1 MLDWL
6 TDEDD
11 TARLAVYLVTLA
23 QVLEAKALAADQP
36 LRTLDGLSRADVRD
50 AILGAVRSPAATR
63 PGGWGRV
70 VPLDVEKMVVFFE
83 NPQHFHVALKLTSR
97 SAFMPL
103 KLALRQNSGL
113 ASHWSTSHTMF
124 CSAVRYGCFATER
137 KPVVDANP
145 VQWTQSGR
153 VLNLFQESQ
162 EPWNAGALKRRR
174 EEAVWT
180 SFRRCPL
187 EFSQRVCI
195 SMFVVPISVVVVVVV
210 VVVRLLLLCWAF

>member
-1 MLDWL
+1 MAPKCMRRPAAAVRAAPAPAVAVASETLPALQSAAVELSAPVAPEAPRPAADMLDWL

-83 NPQHFHVALKLTSR
+83 NPQHFHVALKLPSR

-113 ASHWSTSHTMF
+113 ASHWSTLAH
-124 CSAVRYGCFATER
+124 
-137 KPVVDANP
+137 N
-145 VQWTQSGR
+145 
-153 VLNLFQESQ
+153 VLQ
-162 EPWNAGALKRRR
+162 RR
-174 EEAVWT
+174 
-180 SFRRCPL
+180 
-187 EFSQRVCI
+187 QI
-195 SMFVVPISVVVVVVV
+195 
-210 VVVRLLLLCWAF
+210 RLLRH